1 MKFVSI
7 ASALVLVAQTSAFAP
22 SSRHQSTSSA
32 LHLFGGGD
40 KKGGDAAKAGGPGMM
55 DQLAMFKKAQEMAQK
70 KKKLDD
76 DLMKMDFVGQS
87 DNGKVKGHFKYVP
100 ISNPMD
106 PNPDYEAVKFDFDD
120 EFYESSSPSEIA
132 AAVKAAINNGIEI
145 TNQAVAEK
153 YQTLQADLMEAFA
166 KKD

>member
-1 MKFVSI
+1 
-7 ASALVLVAQTSAFAP
+7 
-22 SSRHQSTSSA
+22 
-32 LHLFGGGD
+32 
-40 KKGGDAAKAGGPGMM
+40 MM

-70 KKKLDD
+70 KKALDE

-120 EFYESSSPSEIA
+120 EFYEASSPSEIA

-166 KKD
+166 KKE